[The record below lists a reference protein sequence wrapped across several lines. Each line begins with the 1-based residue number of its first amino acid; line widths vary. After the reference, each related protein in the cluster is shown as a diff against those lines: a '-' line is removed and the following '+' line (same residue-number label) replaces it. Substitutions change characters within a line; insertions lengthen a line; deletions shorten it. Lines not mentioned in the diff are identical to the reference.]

1 VPPPSP
7 QQYVVDVRAATV
19 RRVKSL
25 NMRNALRVTLAIAV
39 LLALTNLTETLK
51 NAGITDATAKENT
64 IAALDNGWLPYGEA
78 NQRFKARTRP
88 ACCDRQ
94 RGASV
99 GEELHRVA

>member
-1 VPPPSP
+1 MSGRNRTTSKIA
-7 QQYVVDVRAATV
+7 QHAKTRYA
-19 RRVKSL
+19 SL
-25 NMRNALRVTLAIAV
+25 WRFAV

-78 NQRFKARTRP
+78 NQRFKAANTTTRV
-88 ACCDRQ
+88 AIVNA
-94 RGASV
+94 GASV